1 MTPAPPTTIPP
12 EVLWS
17 ADTLKIARWTT
28 TECGD
33 WPDCTVLTV
42 LMQGCPWACTS
53 CMHPELRDS
62 LASSSVSWREVR
74 DVIARSRSGL
84 DGVVFSGGEP
94 TRQDG
99 LADAMEQVRGLG
111 LPVGLHTSG
120 AYPQR
125 LAAVLSLADRVV
137 LEIKAPA
144 TLYRAVTGVGAS
156 AHKAFASLR
165 LALDANV
172 DLQVRTVVDPEALDD
187 AAVAALRENLA
198 AMGVRNHKVVEFVP
212 PEAAEPPDAVV
223 PPDAAEPPDAVEP
236 PEAADVTH

>member
-1 MTPAPPTTIPP
+1 MTPTSLHAVPPD
-12 EVLWS
+12 VMWS

-28 TECGD
+28 AEGDD
-33 WPDCTVLTV
+33 WPGRTVLTI
-42 LMQGCPWACTS
+42 LLQGCPWS
-53 CMHPELRDS
+53 CVSCQTPELRDP
-62 LASSSVSWREVR
+62 LVPGTVTWQHVR
-74 DVIARSRSGL
+74 DVISRSRSGL

-99 LADAMEQVRGLG
+99 LADAMEQVRALG

-120 AYPQR
+120 SYPQH

-165 LALDANV
+165 LALDSGV
-172 DLQVRTVVDPEALDD
+172 DLQVRTLADRAVVTPEVL
-187 AAVAALRENLA
+187 VGLRENLK
-198 AMGVRNHKVVEFVP
+198 AMGVKDHVVVEVGHP
-212 PEAAEPPDAVV
+212 A
-223 PPDAAEPPDAVEP
+223 
-236 PEAADVTH
+236 

>member
-1 MTPAPPTTIPP
+1 MSPAPPLNTAPP

-17 ADTLKIARWTT
+17 ADTLKISRWTAT
-28 TECGD
+28 YADD
-33 WPDCTVLTV
+33 WPGRTVLTV
-42 LMQGCPWACTS
+42 LMQGCPWSCTS

-62 LASSSVSWREVR
+62 LAAASVRWSEVR
-74 DVIARSRSGL
+74 DVIAHSRSGL

-99 LADAMEQVRGLG
+99 LADAMEQVRALG

-120 AYPQR
+120 SYPQR

-144 TLYRAVTGVGAS
+144 THYRAVTGVGSS

-165 LALDANV
+165 LALDSGV
-172 DLQVRTVVDPEALDD
+172 DLQVRTVVDHGVLDSD
-187 AAVAALRENLA
+187 AVDALRENLA
-198 AMGVRNHKVVEFVP
+198 AMGVRDHVMVEFVP
-212 PEAAEPPDAVV
+212 PGTPARG
-223 PPDAAEPPDAVEP
+223 
-236 PEAADVTH
+236 

>member
-1 MTPAPPTTIPP
+1 MTPTSLHAIPP
-12 EVLWS
+12 DVMWS

-28 TECGD
+28 VEGDD
-33 WPDCTVLTV
+33 WPGRTVLTI
-42 LMQGCPWACTS
+42 LLQGCPWS
-53 CMHPELRDS
+53 CISCQTPELRDP
-62 LASSSVSWREVR
+62 LVRGTVTWQQVR
-74 DVIARSRSGL
+74 DVISRSRSGL

-99 LADAMEQVRGLG
+99 LADAMEQVRALG

-120 AYPQR
+120 SYPQH

-165 LALDANV
+165 LALDSGV
-172 DLQVRTVVDPEALDD
+172 DLQVRTLADRAVVTPEVL
-187 AAVAALRENLA
+187 VGLRENLA
-198 AMGVRNHKVVEFVP
+198 AMGVKDHVVVEVGHP
-212 PEAAEPPDAVV
+212 A
-223 PPDAAEPPDAVEP
+223 
-236 PEAADVTH
+236 

>member
-1 MTPAPPTTIPP
+1 M
-12 EVLWS
+12 WS

-28 TECGD
+28 ADGDD
-33 WPDCTVLTV
+33 WPGRTVLTV
-42 LMQGCPWACTS
+42 LLQGCPWSCTTCETPDLS
-53 CMHPELRDS
+53 DPLVGGAVAWSD
-62 LASSSVSWREVR
+62 VR
-74 DVIARSRSGL
+74 TVIARSRSGL

-99 LADAMEQVRGLG
+99 LADAMEQVRAMG

-120 AYPQR
+120 SYPQH

-165 LALDANV
+165 LALDAGV
-172 DLQVRTVVDPEALDD
+172 DLQVRTLADRAVISAEALEGLK
-187 AAVAALRENLA
+187 ANLT
-198 AMGVRNHKVVEFVP
+198 AMGVTDHVVVEVGTP
-212 PEAAEPPDAVV
+212 SA
-223 PPDAAEPPDAVEP
+223 
-236 PEAADVTH
+236 

>member
-1 MTPAPPTTIPP
+1 MTPTSLHALPPD
-12 EVLWS
+12 VMWS

-28 TECGD
+28 VEGDD
-33 WPDCTVLTV
+33 WPGRTVLTI
-42 LMQGCPWACTS
+42 LLQGCPWS
-53 CMHPELRDS
+53 CISCQTPELRDP
-62 LASSSVSWREVR
+62 LVPGTVTWQQVR
-74 DVIARSRSGL
+74 DVISRSRSGL

-99 LADAMEQVRGLG
+99 LADAMEQVRALG

-120 AYPQR
+120 SYPQH

-165 LALDANV
+165 LALDSGV
-172 DLQVRTVVDPEALDD
+172 DLQVRTLADRAVVTPEVL
-187 AAVAALRENLA
+187 VGLRENLA
-198 AMGVRNHKVVEFVP
+198 AMGVKDHVVVEVGHP
-212 PEAAEPPDAVV
+212 A
-223 PPDAAEPPDAVEP
+223 
-236 PEAADVTH
+236 

>member
-1 MTPAPPTTIPP
+1 MTPSSLHAIPP

-17 ADTLKIARWTT
+17 ADTLKINRWTT
-28 TECGD
+28 ASTDD
-33 WPDCTVLTV
+33 WPGRTVLTV
-42 LMQGCPWACTS
+42 LLQGCPWSCTT
-53 CMHPELRDS
+53 CETPDLRDP
-62 LASSSVSWREVR
+62 LAPAAVSWQEVR
-74 DVIARSRSGL
+74 GVIARSRSGL

-99 LADAMEQVRGLG
+99 LADAMEQVRALG

-120 AYPQR
+120 SYPQH

-165 LALDANV
+165 LALDSGV
-172 DLQVRTVVDPEALDD
+172 DLQVRTLADP
-187 AAVAALRENLA
+187 AVLTPEVLAGLRENLA
-198 AMGVRNHKVVEFVP
+198 AMGVKDHV
-212 PEAAEPPDAVV
+212 VV
-223 PPDAAEPPDAVEP
+223 PVAVP
-236 PEAADVTH
+236 AD

>member
-1 MTPAPPTTIPP
+1 MTPAPPSTIPP

-17 ADTLKIARWTT
+17 ADTLKIARWTA

-42 LMQGCPWACTS
+42 LMQGCPWVCSS

-62 LASSSVSWREVR
+62 LASASVPWREVR
-74 DVIARSRSGL
+74 DVITRSRSGL

-99 LADAMEQVRGLG
+99 LADAMEQVRALG

-137 LEIKAPA
+137 LEVKAPA
-144 TLYRAVTGVGAS
+144 TLYRAITGVGAS
-156 AHKAFASLR
+156 AHKAYASLR
-165 LALDANV
+165 LCLDAGV
-172 DLQVRTVVDPEALDD
+172 DLQVRTVVDPDVLTPEVM
-187 AAVAALRENLA
+187 AAFRENLA
-198 AMGVRNHKVVEFVP
+198 QMGVHDHVVVYP
-212 PEAAEPPDAVV
+212 AV
-223 PPDAAEPPDAVEP
+223 A
-236 PEAADVTH
+236 TS

>member
-1 MTPAPPTTIPP
+1 MTPARPTTVSQ

-42 LMQGCPWACTS
+42 FMQGCPWACSS

-62 LASSSVSWREVR
+62 LASVSVPWREVR
-74 DVIARSRSGL
+74 DVITHSRSGL

-99 LADAMEQVRGLG
+99 LADAMEQVRALG

-120 AYPQR
+120 SYPQR

-137 LEIKAPA
+137 LDIKAPA

-172 DLQVRTVVDPEALDD
+172 KLQVRTVVDPATLDAEA
-187 AAVAALRENLA
+187 VVGLRENLA
-198 AMGVRNHKVVEFVP
+198 AMGVRDHVFVDYL
-212 PEAAEPPDAVV
+212 PPDCT
-223 PPDAAEPPDAVEP
+223 DLI
-236 PEAADVTH
+236 